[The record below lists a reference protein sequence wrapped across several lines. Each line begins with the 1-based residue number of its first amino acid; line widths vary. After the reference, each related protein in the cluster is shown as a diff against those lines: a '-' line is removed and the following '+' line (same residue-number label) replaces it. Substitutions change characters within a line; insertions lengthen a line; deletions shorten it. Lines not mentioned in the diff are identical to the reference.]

1 MQLYGTESILQGREG
16 FLYSS
21 VHQSPGYPD
30 TGEADRDN
38 SRNWPVRPDT
48 PRERHMEALRASWEA
63 VLAFRPGLVL
73 VSAGFDAYAGDPIT
87 DMTLEVG
94 DFGALGSWIRASALP
109 AAAVSVPSEI
119 ASQNR
124 EVVQAVKA
132 VNGSEMF
139 GQDEEFAFQMDSATK
154 RLVVQVINRNTKEV
168 ISQVPAEYVLRMAQD
183 IKSP

>member
-1 MQLYGTESILQGREG
+1 
-16 FLYSS
+16 
-21 VHQSPGYPD
+21 
-30 TGEADRDN
+30 
-38 SRNWPVRPDT
+38 
-48 PRERHMEALRASWEA
+48 MEI
-63 VLAFRPGLVL
+63 
-73 VSAGFDAYAGDPIT
+73 SAINRTDP
-87 DMTLEVG
+87 
-94 DFGALGSWIRASALP
+94 ALP

-139 GQDEEFAFQMDSATK
+139 GQDEELAFQMDSATK
-154 RLVVQVINRNTKEV
+154 RLVVQDINRNTKEV

>member
-1 MQLYGTESILQGREG
+1 M
-16 FLYSS
+16 
-21 VHQSPGYPD
+21 
-30 TGEADRDN
+30 A
-38 SRNWPVRPDT
+38 
-48 PRERHMEALRASWEA
+48 
-63 VLAFRPGLVL
+63 
-73 VSAGFDAYAGDPIT
+73 PIAT
-87 DMTLEVG
+87 C
-94 DFGALGSWIRASALP
+94 FQF
-109 AAAVSVPSEI
+109 VPSEI

-139 GQDEEFAFQMDSATK
+139 GQDEELAFQMDSATK